1 MVNLPGG
8 PKGFGG
14 RGITVKYSNLTNE
27 HVENFFVNHRILV
40 LSVKFYGCIYVV
52 LYYKISEQERM
63 AFLDELRVH
72 KTHATYVPILYTR
85 PFFSSYRYLFTIVA
99 LKQDAYIKR
108 AKPSAHKYIN
118 IMKIFGRINKKG

>member
-1 MVNLPGG
+1 M
-8 PKGFGG
+8 
-14 RGITVKYSNLTNE
+14 KYSNLTNE
-27 HVENFFVNHRILV
+27 HVKKIFCQSSNPLEV

-52 LYYKISEQERM
+52 LYYKISRQERM

-99 LKQDAYIKR
+99 LKQDA
-108 AKPSAHKYIN
+108 
-118 IMKIFGRINKKG
+118 